1 MPWKVKLAMPV
12 MVVLSACAT
21 ENAMPEADEGAVLFA
36 QNCAACHGSDAK
48 GGVLAD
54 GQRAPDLTRI
64 AERNGG
70 VLPRAQVLSQ
80 IDGYGKGKAPAS
92 VMPEFGALLE
102 GETVPVEVDGTLT
115 PTPRPLAALLAY
127 LESIQV
133 SG

>member
-1 MPWKVKLAMPV
+1 MTLRFVLIPTTMFALA
-12 MVVLSACAT
+12 ACAT
-21 ENAMPEADEGAVLFA
+21 ENAMPEAEEGRVLFV

-48 GGVLAD
+48 GGSLAD

-80 IDGYGKGKAPAS
+80 IDGYGRGKAPAS

-102 GETVPVEVDGTLT
+102 GDTVPVEVDGTLT

-133 SG
+133 PG